1 MGSFDKKN
9 EWVSWTKKLRDR
21 FGGLSQINFFPGID
35 ETPPPLVQTF
45 KSATK
50 RKWKQPIELSSLA
63 DDILVKIQT
72 SQNTDL
78 DMRVFF
84 GIDKTLQAIQSEL
97 VNVWKITKIDKRI
110 KNVKRSWTW
119 YEIFWKTKVLI

>member
-21 FGGLSQINFFPGID
+21 FQINFFPGID

-119 YEIFWKTKVLI
+119 YEIFWTTKVLI

>member
-21 FGGLSQINFFPGID
+21 FQINFFPGID

-110 KNVKRSWTW
+110 KNVRRSWRW
-119 YEIFWKTKVLI
+119 YEIFWTTKVLI

>member
-21 FGGLSQINFFPGID
+21 FQINFFPGID
-35 ETPPPLVQTF
+35 ETPPPLVETF

-110 KNVKRSWTW
+110 KNVRRSWRW
-119 YEIFWKTKVLI
+119 YEIFWTTKVLI